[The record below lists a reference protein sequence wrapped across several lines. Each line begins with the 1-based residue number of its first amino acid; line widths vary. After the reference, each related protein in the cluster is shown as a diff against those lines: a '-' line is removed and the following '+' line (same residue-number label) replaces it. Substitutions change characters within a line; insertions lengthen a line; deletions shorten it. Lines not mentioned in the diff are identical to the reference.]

1 MTATCLSDGKQVEVI
16 KYKNIYY
23 CEIDFY
29 CPYKTFIRTNKEVK
43 EGHEYAHYMIDGKLY
58 KTCYTNDLEHVAKD
72 IAHYVMMK
80 RYSFKKYRIL
90 KKYKQLSIFDL
101 EDEE

>member
-23 CEIDFY
+23 CKIDFHI
-29 CPYKTFIRTNKEVK
+29 PFEVFYKWHKPIPKN
-43 EGHEYAHYMIDGKLY
+43 HEAFYYMIDGVLY
-58 KTCYTNDLEHVAKD
+58 NTILTNDLD
-72 IAHYVMMK
+72 CIARDSMK

-101 EDEE
+101 EEE